1 MNIKN
6 DYEALVLALKLS
18 VTANNDNMSKESL
31 RMAKDIAMNLS
42 VHEVKRAMIEAEKQ
56 ITSQ

>member
-18 VTANNDNMSKESL
+18 VIADNDNMSKNSL
-31 RMAKDIAMNLS
+31 RMAESIAMTLS
-42 VHEVKRAMIEAEKQ
+42 EHEVKRAMAEADKQ
-56 ITSQ
+56 INSQ

>member
-18 VTANNDNMSKESL
+18 VTANNDNKSKKVL
-31 RMAKDIAMNLS
+31 RIAEGIAMTLS
-42 VHEVKRAMIEAEKQ
+42 EHEVKRAMIEADKQ
-56 ITSQ
+56 INSQ